1 MAVVSEQSRATFSI
15 PVIPSPLQNIFD
27 IKRLPS
33 YCDKDGIF
41 DILPARSVEKHF
53 IFSDGIKQTVASQT
67 VVVFC
72 TEKVV
77 LWVEVRYFAGPDGF
91 YFEEFS
97 RFTKFSPNRSSSSD
111 SVV

>member
-1 MAVVSEQSRATFSI
+1 MGGCWQSFRSRATFSI
-15 PVIPSPLQNIFD
+15 PVIPSPLQYVFD

-33 YCDKDGIF
+33 YCDRDGIF
-41 DILPARSVEKHF
+41 HILPARSVEKHF
-53 IFSDGIKQTVASQT
+53 IFSDGIKQTV
-67 VVVFC
+67 VVFC
-72 TEKVV
+72 PEKVV